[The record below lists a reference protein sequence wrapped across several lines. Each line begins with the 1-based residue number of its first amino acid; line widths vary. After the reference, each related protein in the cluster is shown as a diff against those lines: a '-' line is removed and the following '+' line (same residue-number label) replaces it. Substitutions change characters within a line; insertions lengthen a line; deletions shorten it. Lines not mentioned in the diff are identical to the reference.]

1 MRWLLLTLVL
11 LASSAGLL
19 GWIYLRDRDTNW
31 RPVETQVVQANVEG
45 ALSELPR
52 SDCSHG
58 CETKILSRTGSH
70 RWLVSITARGQ
81 TRCIQIELDGSA
93 ASGHGLSGIQPS
105 PCTANSSKGP
115 APG

>member
-1 MRWLLLTLVL
+1 MKWLFATIGL
-11 LASSAGLL
+11 LAASLCLL

-31 RPVETQVVQANVEG
+31 RPAETQVVQANVEG
-45 ALSELPR
+45 ALGELPR
-52 SDCSHG
+52 SDCSEG
-58 CETKILSRTGSH
+58 CKTKILRRTGAH

-81 TRCIQIELDGSA
+81 TRCIQIELDGPA

-105 PCTANSSKGP
+105 PCTARASKGP